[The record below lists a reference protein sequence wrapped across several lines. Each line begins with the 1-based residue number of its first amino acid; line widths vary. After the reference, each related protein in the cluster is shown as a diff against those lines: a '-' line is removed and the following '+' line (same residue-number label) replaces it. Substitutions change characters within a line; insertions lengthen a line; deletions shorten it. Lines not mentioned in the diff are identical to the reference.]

1 MMTEKIINTL
11 KEFFTRLTESESD
24 REYRFL
30 SQAQTHAQLEIL
42 QRQWDA
48 RHRSNRG
55 QWGY

>member
-1 MMTEKIINTL
+1 MAKKIIDTL
-11 KEFFTRLTESESD
+11 KDFFVRFTESEAD

-42 QRQWDA
+42 QQQWDA

-55 QWGY
+55 LWGY